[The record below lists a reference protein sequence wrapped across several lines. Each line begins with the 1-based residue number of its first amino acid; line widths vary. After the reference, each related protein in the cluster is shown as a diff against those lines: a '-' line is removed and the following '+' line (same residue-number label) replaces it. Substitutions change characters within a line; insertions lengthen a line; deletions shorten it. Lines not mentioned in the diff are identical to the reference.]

1 MSTDYKLVNI
11 VDSQI
16 EDITSEVV
24 LPVITGPKS
33 TSYHKFN
40 AQSNT
45 GTTQC
50 TIQLNIPSVLS
61 AVDRNVMV
69 QSTIDLKIDISGGT
83 TANFWAPDEVLF
95 DYGNTN
101 ALQAFPLNSLLTSVQ
116 TEVNTASPS
125 VSTRE
130 IMSALLK
137 TYNYQDLAKYN
148 SLTPSLIDTFY
159 YDYRDGFGS
168 NNNVLA
174 NYSNGT
180 YMKEFIGRGA
190 YVVKLYQTDGTT
202 PINTL
207 RIVANANGT
216 SPFASFILRFTVTEP
231 LLFMSPFISGS
242 SNNCA
247 SLTGLNK
254 LDLKLT
260 FGDATRVMSNASY
273 ALLHDDVTTSKTIS
287 NVTYLGYRDPKAFM
301 RTMIIPDTCARKIVT
316 RNVVNYNNYRSEITQ
331 LSTPIQP
338 GQTSTITFD
347 SKQLQVCPSKMLIYV
362 KKNASQMTTYD
373 SNSFMVINSINVD
386 FNGKQGLLNSADK
399 VQLYEMTVRNGI
411 QTNFFEFSG
420 YGNTNDMNGNPVTVP
435 TTGSVLCI
443 DPAMD
448 LCLDEQV
455 TNMSRGQFQIRFD
468 INVTNQ
474 SNEAITPSIYLICV
488 EAGIFRT
495 ENGTCNT
502 FTGLLDIATVMKT
515 KTEDPVMDKQT
526 YETEVVGGAIENINA
541 LSKHMRLNFH
551 KASQIEHK
559 LDNEVGEQASRGLD
573 MASGMSASGMPPRRS
588 KKIHGYINE

>member
-1 MSTDYKLVNI
+1 MSDDYNLVNI

-16 EDITSEVV
+16 EDITSELI

-40 AQSNT
+40 AQANS

-50 TIQLNIPSVLS
+50 TIQLKIPSITS

-69 QSTIDLKIDISGGT
+69 QATIDLQIDISGGIT
-83 TANFWAPDEVLF
+83 PNHWAPNAVLF
-95 DYGNTN
+95 NYGNCN
-101 ALQAFPLNSLLTSVQ
+101 ALQAFPLNSLLTTVA
-116 TEVNTASPS
+116 TEVNTTTPS
-125 VSTRE
+125 VTTRE

-137 TYNYQDLAKYN
+137 TYNYHDLAKYN

-159 YDYRDGFGS
+159 YDYRDGLGS

-190 YVVKLYQTDGTT
+190 YVVALFESDGTT
-202 PINTL
+202 PIPGLKISADGT
-207 RIVANANGT
+207 GT
-216 SPFASFILRFTVTEP
+216 SPYASFILRFRVTEP

-254 LDLKLT
+254 LNLKLT
-260 FGDATRVMSNASY
+260 FGDATRCMSNASY
-273 ALLHDDVTTSKTIS
+273 ALLNNGTTSAKTIGD
-287 NVTYLGYRDPKAFM
+287 VKYLKYPVAFM
-301 RTMIIPDTCARKIVT
+301 RSMIIPDTCARKIVT
-316 RNVVNYNNYRSEITQ
+316 RNVVNYNNYRSEVTQ
-331 LSTPIQP
+331 LSTAMAP
-338 GQTSTITFD
+338 GETKRITFD
-347 SKQLQVCPSKMLIYV
+347 SRQLQVCPNKMLIYV
-362 KKNASQMTTYD
+362 KKNASDQTTYD
-373 SNSFMVINSINVD
+373 SNSFMVINGINVD
-386 FNGKQGLLNSADK
+386 FAGKQGLLNSADQ

-420 YGNTNDMNGNPVTVP
+420 YGNTNDTNGNPKKVA

-448 LCLDEQV
+448 LCLDEQYS
-455 TNMSRGQFQIRFD
+455 NMSQGQFQIRFD

-474 SNEAITPSIYLICV
+474 SSESIKPAIYLICV

-495 ENGTCNT
+495 EGGKCDT
-502 FTGLLDIATVMKT
+502 FTGLLDIAAVQKVRLQ
-515 KTEDPVMDKQT
+515 DPVMDKQT
-526 YETEVVGGAIENINA
+526 YEEDVVGGAIENINA
-541 LSKHMRLNFH
+541 LSKHMRLNYH
-551 KASQIEHK
+551 KASQIEHQI
-559 LDNEVGEQASRGLD
+559 DNGVGEVASQGRD
-573 MASGMSASGMPPRRS
+573 MASGMAAAGMPPRKG
-588 KKIHGYINE
+588 KKIHS

>member
-1 MSTDYKLVNI
+1 MSNNFTLVNI

-16 EDITSEVV
+16 EDITSDLI

-40 AQSNT
+40 AQSNA
-45 GTTQC
+45 GTSQC
-50 TIQLNIPSVLS
+50 TIQCNIPSVLS
-61 AVDRNVMV
+61 AVDRNIMV
-69 QSTIDLKIDISGGT
+69 QSTIDLKIDIAGGT
-83 TANFWAPDEVLF
+83 TANYWAPNQVLF
-95 DYGNTN
+95 NYGNTN
-101 ALQAFPLNSLLTSVQ
+101 ALQAFPLNSLLTTVA
-116 TEVNTASPS
+116 TEINTTTPS

-180 YMKEFIGRGA
+180 YMKEFLGRGA
-190 YVVKLYQTDGTT
+190 YVIKLYQSDGTT
-202 PINTL
+202 PINGL
-207 RIVANANGT
+207 RIVADANGM
-216 SPFASFILRFTVTEP
+216 SPYASFVLRFTVTEP

-260 FGDATRVMSNASY
+260 FGDASRVMSNASY
-273 ALLHDDVTTSKTIS
+273 GLLHDGVTEAKTIS
-287 NVTYLGYRDPKAFM
+287 NVTYLGYKDPKAFM
-301 RTMIIPDTCARKIVT
+301 RSMIIPDTCASKIVT
-316 RNVVNYNNYRSEITQ
+316 RNVVNYNNYRSEVTQ
-331 LSTPIQP
+331 LSTAIQP

-347 SKQLQVCPSKMLIYV
+347 SRQLQVCPSKMLIYV

-373 SNSFMVINSINVD
+373 SNSFLVINGINID
-386 FNGKQGLLNSADK
+386 FNGKQGLLNSADR
-399 VQLYEMTVRNGI
+399 VQLYEMTIRNGI
-411 QTNFFEFSG
+411 HTNFFEFSG
-420 YGNTNDMNGNPVTVP
+420 YGNTNDLDGNPITVP
-435 TTGSVLCI
+435 TTGSLLCI

-455 TNMSRGQFQIRFD
+455 TNMSRGQFQVRFD

-488 EAGIFRT
+488 EAGIFCT
-495 ENGTCNT
+495 ENGTCT
-502 FTGLLDIATVMKT
+502 TSTGLLDIARVMET
-515 KTEDPVMDKQT
+515 KQQPPVMDKQT
-526 YETEVVGGAIENINA
+526 YESEVVGGAIENINA
-541 LSKHMRLNFH
+541 MSKHMRLKFH
-551 KASQIEHK
+551 RANQIQDK
-559 LDNEVGEQASRGLD
+559 VDNSIEKV
-573 MASGMSASGMPPRRS
+573 ASGMAAAGMPSRKG
-588 KKIHGYINE
+588 KKQLHSYIDE